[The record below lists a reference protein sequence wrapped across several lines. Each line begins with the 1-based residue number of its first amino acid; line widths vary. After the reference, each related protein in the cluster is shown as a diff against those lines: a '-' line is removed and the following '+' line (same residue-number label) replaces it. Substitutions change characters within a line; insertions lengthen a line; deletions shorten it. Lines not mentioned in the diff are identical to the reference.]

1 MTFIISDILL
11 DLFCSATGFKCGPGK
26 KYLFF
31 PRNFLYQLR
40 ACAKPALNLFSPLTV
55 LIIFTFAVLLN
66 PRAFL
71 GILGM
76 TALATFP
83 SLTVLGFDVSVH
95 VCDYVVCMSMDMH
108 VQVRGPPKYLS

>member
-1 MTFIISDILL
+1 MTFIISEILS
-11 DLFCSATGFKCGPGK
+11 DPFCSATGLKCGPGK

-40 ACAKPALNLFSPLTV
+40 VCAKPALNLFSPLTV

-71 GILGM
+71 VNSGGDS
-76 TALATFP
+76 ALATFP
-83 SLTVLGFDVSVH
+83 SLTVLGFAC
-95 VCDYVVCMSMDMH
+95 VCACV
-108 VQVRGPPKYLS
+108 